1 MDKVILRTQGFMRSI
16 PPEKQNRIMSIA
28 VSKINPKTNW
38 VVFKKE
44 AEKEHFEDEGRTLVV
59 PMDIPKTVYAILD
72 DYGDSGTL
80 SDNLGQKV
88 NTRYAVTFL
97 LAEEY

>member
-1 MDKVILRTQGFMRSI
+1 MNKIILRTKGFIDSI
-16 PPEKQNRIMSIA
+16 PPEKQDKIMSIA

-38 VVFKKE
+38 IVFKKE
-44 AEKEHFEDEGRTLVV
+44 AKKEHFEDEGRTLVV
-59 PMDIPKTVYAILD
+59 PMNIPQTVYAILD

-80 SDNLGQKV
+80 SENLGHKV
-88 NTRYAVTFL
+88 NTRYVVTFL